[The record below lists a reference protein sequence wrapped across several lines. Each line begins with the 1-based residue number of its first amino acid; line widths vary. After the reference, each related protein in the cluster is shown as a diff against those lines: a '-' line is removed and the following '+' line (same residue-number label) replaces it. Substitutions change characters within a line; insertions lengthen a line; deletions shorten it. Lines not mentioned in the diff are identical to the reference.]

1 MHCQQAH
8 TCTNCWRAIRFWK
21 VLTLVAKIK
30 IRTVMISPTKTSEGE
45 RTYKCG
51 RGEGE
56 GYFVLRFLNT
66 LFIWIKIKFLW
77 WILFKGTSNST
88 LVGALKIFMEV

>member
-1 MHCQQAH
+1 MKQISDMHYQQAH

-66 LFIWIKIKFLW
+66 LFI
-77 WILFKGTSNST
+77 
-88 LVGALKIFMEV
+88 